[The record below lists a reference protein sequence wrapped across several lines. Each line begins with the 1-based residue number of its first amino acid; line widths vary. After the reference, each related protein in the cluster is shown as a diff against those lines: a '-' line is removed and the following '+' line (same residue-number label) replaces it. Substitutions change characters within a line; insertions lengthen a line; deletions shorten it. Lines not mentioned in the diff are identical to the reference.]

1 MLISYSLPEAETT
14 RISRIIIHYSAAIT
28 DHACTAALQYARKAC
43 YGISCTQL
51 RVFHFCNKRRI
62 HMKSNRK

>member
-28 DHACTAALQYARKAC
+28 DHACTAALQNARKAR
-43 YGISCTQL
+43 YGISYTQL
-51 RVFHFCNKRRI
+51 RLFIFAIKGEFI
-62 HMKSNRK
+62 